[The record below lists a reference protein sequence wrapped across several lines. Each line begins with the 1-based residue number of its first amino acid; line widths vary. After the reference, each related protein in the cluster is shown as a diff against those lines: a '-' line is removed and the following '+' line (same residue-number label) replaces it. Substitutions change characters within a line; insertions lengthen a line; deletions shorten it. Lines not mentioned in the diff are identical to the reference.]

1 MEDVAGNVEGKGAH
15 PVGGG
20 GGVQL
25 AVCNFPE
32 FFCSGVRAGDIG
44 RVVLVVMNAHRFLI
58 HQGFKGI
65 VGVRKG
71 G

>member
-25 AVCNFPE
+25 AVCNYPE
-32 FFCSGVRAGDIG
+32 LSRGGCRAGDLG
-44 RVVLVVMNAHRFLI
+44 RGLLVVLTSHRLLI

>member
-1 MEDVAGNVEGKGAH
+1 MEDMAGNVEGQGAY

-32 FFCSGVRAGDIG
+32 LFRGSVRAGDIG
-44 RVVLVVMNAHRFLI
+44 RMVLVMVDAHRFLI
-58 HQGFKGI
+58 HEGFKGI
-65 VGVRKG
+65 VGIRKG
-71 G
+71 R